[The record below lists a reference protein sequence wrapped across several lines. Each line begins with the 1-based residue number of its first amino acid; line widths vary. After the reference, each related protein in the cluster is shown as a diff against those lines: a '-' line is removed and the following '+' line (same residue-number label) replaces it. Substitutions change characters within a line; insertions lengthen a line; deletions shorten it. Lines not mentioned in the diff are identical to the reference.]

1 MIEDP
6 WYVHKVTPQ
15 LEFVAAN
22 ALREDGFTVFV
33 PSVRIRRRK
42 GKRDKFKAFFPGYMF
57 VRFWVLRREEYEHI
71 EDNRGRCMIHGPVT
85 VGGRS
90 EPIPESVIGKIAEA
104 AARLDMDLEK
114 PRRPLLKAGDIGII
128 KSGPME
134 GKSGEIVAISRG
146 EAEIA
151 LKIFNAI
158 RIVRARVEYLEAAE

>member
-1 MIEDP
+1 MSDDY
-6 WYVHKVTPQ
+6 WYVMKTAPQ
-15 LEFVAAN
+15 REFAAAN
-22 ALREDGFTVFV
+22 ALRDRGFTVYC
-33 PSVRIRRRK
+33 PSTRIRRRK
-42 GKRDKFKAFFPGYMF
+42 GKRDNFKALFVGYIF
-57 VRFWVLRREEYEHI
+57 VRFWIPRIEETENIRDKFGRR
-71 EDNRGRCMIHGPVT
+71 MIIGPVT
-85 VGGRS
+85 VCGRH
-90 EPIPESVIGKIAEA
+90 EPIPESAIGKIAEA